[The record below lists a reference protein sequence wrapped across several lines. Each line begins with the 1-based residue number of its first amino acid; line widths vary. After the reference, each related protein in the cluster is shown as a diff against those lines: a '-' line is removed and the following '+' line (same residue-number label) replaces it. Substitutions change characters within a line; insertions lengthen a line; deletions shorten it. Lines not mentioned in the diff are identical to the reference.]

1 MNILKPKFIVP
12 IAIIAGLL
20 ATLIVYRYLQQKK
33 QQAEENTVEMME
45 ITVARMDLPIGRVI
59 GENEIKM
66 VEWPKD
72 NLPLGAFY
80 NQADIM
86 NRVLKSEIF
95 EGEPILESKLAPVG
109 SLGGLSSLIPP
120 GMRALTVQVNDYSG
134 VGGFILPNTRVD
146 VLITVSTRDR
156 EDARAKVILEN
167 IKVLATDQTFIRKG
181 DDPKLMQT
189 VTLLVT
195 PEEAE
200 KLALANEEGNL
211 QLSLR
216 NNADSEIKDTHGAR
230 LKELITRPRRYR
242 SYTPPRTK
250 STTVVE
256 KPRERTVEV
265 IRSNERSKVIFEEE
279 K

>member
-1 MNILKPKFIVP
+1 MNLLKPKFIVP

-33 QQAEENTVEMME
+33 QQAEEHVMEMKE
-45 ITVARMDLPIGRVI
+45 IAVARMDLPIGRVI

-66 VEWPKD
+66 VEWPKE

-80 NQADIM
+80 NKADIL

-95 EGEPILESKLAPVG
+95 EGEPVLESKLAPVG

-146 VLITVSTRDR
+146 VLITVPTRDR
-156 EDARAKVILEN
+156 EDAHAKVILEN

-200 KLALANEEGNL
+200 KLALANEEGHL

-216 NNADSEIKDTHGAR
+216 NNADSAIKGTSGAR
-230 LKELITRPRRYR
+230 LKELISRPNRTRTYSRPRTR
-242 SYTPPRTK
+242 SKPVK
-250 STTVVE
+250 QE
-256 KPRERTVEV
+256 PRERTVEV
-265 IRSNERSKVIFEEE
+265 IRSTERSKVTFEEE